1 MAGWSGLLGSAKV
14 AGGLAHA
21 AAAVASGAFSVTT
34 GLLAASMIT
43 YSGYVLYDTAYV
55 EHQAYAASVDLMAY
69 RPTIIEDEAVP
80 LTGASLSSINEDYRA
95 WLVMDDTKID
105 YPVMQGPNDL
115 YYVSHDV
122 YRNSSLSGAI
132 YFAAANSSD
141 LSDSYNLVYGHHMDN
156 GAMFG
161 GLDAYCDANY
171 LSAHRTGTLVA
182 GEDVYDLQA
191 FAVAKTDAYEWTLYD
206 AGNRMD
212 EVLSFLR
219 NPTEKTETL
228 LFDEAVLGNARQII
242 AFSTC
247 ASADTNGRLM
257 VFATMTPRDTPLY
270 LVHTDG
276 SGRGPT
282 TNPPSV
288 TPKNTAKTFPD
299 DGETLPNGSP
309 PVDGGGTLPDGT
321 PVDGGETLPN
331 GSPPVDGGG
340 TLPDG
345 TPVDGGG
352 TLPDGTPVDGG
363 GTLPDDMPVDGGG
376 TLPDG
381 TPVDGGGTLPDGTPV
396 DGGGTLPDDTPI
408 DGGGT
413 LPDDTPVDG
422 GGTLSD
428 GTPIDDDEPL
438 IDIQDLLTPLSGW
451 ANQFQPAG
459 SSYNGRAWALINLVA
474 LAYTLYLLF
483 PLTHAKAKFFRAG
496 TMKKINRAKE
506 ALFDAEDLNERELLE
521 KTMIER
527 EAVKDKARE
536 DGADVEEALREA
548 EAASFADVTEDEFTA
563 AADKLYY
570 QVKQFLR
577 RFRVGVCAEL
587 VVAALA
593 ALAFLWTEDMRL
605 PMALIDKWTPLMLIF
620 LTLCWVID
628 IRLAR
633 YRGDRLWEDQRRR
646 DEAEKALAQ

>member
-321 PVDGGETLPN
+321 PVDGG
-331 GSPPVDGGG
+331 
-340 TLPDG
+340 
-345 TPVDGGG
+345 
-352 TLPDGTPVDGG
+352 
-363 GTLPDDMPVDGGG
+363 G